1 MRIRWLRSGA
11 FVVSCSV
18 CVGLSTLVAV
28 LLPSCSPAASEPQ
41 QAAAAPATI
50 EGEPP
55 PSGRGE
61 EPEVE
66 SPPADPQTEERRQVA
81 NKPWTGDLDGM
92 LERRVIRVLVVP
104 SKTRYFVEEGRQ
116 RGVVYE
122 AFKELEDEINRKR
135 GAGHVKVFVFF
146 IPTSND
152 ELIPGL
158 LEGRGDI
165 AASSLTI
172 TAGRQEQV
180 DFSAPSLTGVSEIA
194 VTGPRSPMLTSLDD
208 LAGKEVFVR
217 RSSSFWEHLEALNR
231 RFVQEG
237 KEPVILKAAPDEL
250 GNEDLLEMLNA
261 GLFGITIVDDYLG
274 ELWAQV
280 LPDIELHPEVA
291 ISTGGEIAWMIRKD
305 SPLLKAELDGF
316 VKTHGKGTAFGNT
329 VLKRYLGSTQFVKD
343 AASEAEA
350 EKFRSLI
357 ELFQKYSG
365 EYDMDY
371 LLMMAQGY
379 QESRLDHSARSHV
392 GAIGVMQIM
401 PATGADLKVG
411 DITELEPNI
420 HGGVKYM
427 RWMIEHYYKDEPMT
441 ELDKAL
447 FAFASYNAGPG
458 RLRQLRRE
466 AEARGLDPNVW
477 FNNVELV
484 AADKIGSETVTYVS
498 NIFKYAVAYKLLSE
512 EAEKRRAAR
521 DTVAPSESGRQP

>member
-1 MRIRWLRSGA
+1 VVSSFVALVCTACAPGDGGSTASEGAAATASGA
-11 FVVSCSV
+11 
-18 CVGLSTLVAV
+18 APV
-28 LLPSCSPAASEPQ
+28 L
-41 QAAAAPATI
+41 

-55 PSGRGE
+55 PSGRE
-61 EPEVE
+61 EAPEVPAPATEPEVE
-66 SPPADPQTEERRQVA
+66 ERRRVA
-81 NKPWTGDLDGM
+81 NLPWTGDLDGM

-116 RGVVYE
+116 RGVTYE
-122 AFKELEDEINRKR
+122 ALKEFEDVLNRKQEN
-135 GAGHVKVFVFF
+135 GHVKVLVVF

-152 ELIPGL
+152 QLIPGL

-180 DFSAPSLTGVSEIA
+180 DFSAPSMTDVSEIA
-194 VTGPRSPMLTSLDD
+194 VTGPSSPPLATLDD

-217 RSSSFWEHLEALNR
+217 RSSSFWEHLEDLNR
-231 RFVQEG
+231 RFASEG
-237 KEPVILKAAPDEL
+237 KKPVILEAAPEEL
-250 GNEDLLEMLNA
+250 GNEDLLEMVNA
-261 GLFGITIVDDYLG
+261 GLVDITIADDFLA

-280 LPDIELHPEVA
+280 LPDLKLHPDVA
-291 ISTGGEIAWMIRKD
+291 ISSGGQIAWMIRKD
-305 SPLLKAELDGF
+305 SPLLKTELDQF
-316 VKTHGKGTAFGNT
+316 VKTHGRGTAFGNT
-329 VLKRYLGSTQFVKD
+329 VLKRYLGSTQFVKN
-343 AASEAEA
+343 AASDEEA
-350 EKFRSLI
+350 EKFRNLV
-357 ELFQKYSG
+357 ELFRKYSG

-371 LLMMAQGY
+371 LLMIAQGY

-401 PATGADLKVG
+401 PATGAELKVG
-411 DITELEPNI
+411 DITELEANV

-441 ELDKAL
+441 DLNKAL

-458 RLRQLRRE
+458 RMRQLRKE
-466 AEARGLDPNVW
+466 ATARGLDPNVW

-498 NIFKYAVAYKLLSE
+498 NIFKYAVAYHLLVE
-512 EAEKRRAAR
+512 QAEKRREAR
-521 DTVAPSESGRQP
+521 ESVEGGGSGSQR